1 MCFTCVLT
9 RLCSCFFYVAVW
21 AIWKKGLGESL
32 SDEFLIHISVFCI
45 RQA

>member
-9 RLCSCFFYVAVW
+9 RLVTVLAW

-32 SDEFLIHISVFCI
+32 SDEFLIHIFVFCI

>member
-1 MCFTCVLT
+1 MCFTCVQG
-9 RLCSCFFYVAVW
+9 YVAVLAW
-21 AIWKKGLGESL
+21 AIWKTGLGESL

>member
-9 RLCSCFFYVAVW
+9 RLCSSFSLGHLE
-21 AIWKKGLGESL
+21 KGLGESL